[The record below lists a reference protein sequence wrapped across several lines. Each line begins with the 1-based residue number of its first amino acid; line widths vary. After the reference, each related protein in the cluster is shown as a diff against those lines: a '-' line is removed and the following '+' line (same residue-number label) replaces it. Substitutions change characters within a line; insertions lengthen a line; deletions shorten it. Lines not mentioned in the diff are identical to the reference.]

1 VLGDGGMSG
10 GDMEVQMGDQ
20 VKAVVAVSEAL
31 V

>member
-1 VLGDGGMSG
+1 MSG

-31 V
+31 PKILAV